1 MTRTEFEIYLA
12 DVFDDAI
19 TDSIDIDWRTIDG
32 ARACVEALL
41 AEPDLLAA
49 LRRCWQS
56 AGEA

>member
-32 ARACVEALL
+32 ARACVAALF
-41 AEPDLLAA
+41 AESTLLAA
-49 LRRCWQS
+49 LANIQQEKVS
-56 AGEA
+56 